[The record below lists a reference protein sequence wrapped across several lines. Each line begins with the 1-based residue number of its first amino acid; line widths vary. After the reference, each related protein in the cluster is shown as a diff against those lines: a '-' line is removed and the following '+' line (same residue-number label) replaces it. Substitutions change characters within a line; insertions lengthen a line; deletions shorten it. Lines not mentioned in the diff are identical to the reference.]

1 MVYTIHV
8 IRIIFIQ
15 GLLSWWRS
23 RPRCTKYA
31 CWMKIMHRFGT
42 IEIERCGDTKF
53 DSKDKVRG
61 FGVSILFIF
70 FFFFI
75 QPDVFFSSL
84 FPLSVSCLF
93 PFREMVTCQRSPSIL
108 LFSTSYYL
116 DICCS
121 ATHFQVFSLVLHSL
135 SVWKLSCI
143 ICAIYASSCE
153 QEQIVNPSCHGTL
166 FTTFR
171 HCPSRLSF
179 TIVHAIL
186 QLCLFALAN
195 SRSYSY
201 IYSCSTGKSLS
212 GPSPI

>member
-1 MVYTIHV
+1 MY
-8 IRIIFIQ
+8 FS
-15 GLLSWWRS
+15 LRS
-23 RPRCTKYA
+23 
-31 CWMKIMHRFGT
+31 F
-42 IEIERCGDTKF
+42 
-53 DSKDKVRG
+53 
-61 FGVSILFIF
+61 
-70 FFFFI
+70 
-75 QPDVFFSSL
+75 
-84 FPLSVSCLF
+84 LSVSYLF
-93 PFREMVTCQRSPSIL
+93 PFREMVNCQRSPSIL

-121 ATHFQVFSLVLHSL
+121 ATHFQVFSLVFHSL

-195 SRSYSY
+195 SRSSSY

-212 GPSPI
+212 GPSPIWTPSYPNERFFLYSKGSLFFLPLPSLFSQIKSVSRKSEPDVTKSNA